1 MSRIRILRRSLAPAL
16 LGLGVF
22 LAGAA
27 FLVAPRRP
35 APADPNVPLQSRV
48 ARTLAD
54 QLPQRHLSRRPMD
67 ETLAANAMDLF
78 LSGVDFDRTVFLQTD
93 ITAFQARIPDLVRM
107 LNEGDLAFA
116 MQVFDVYR
124 ERLADRLAF
133 SETTL
138 KAGFDFTRE
147 ETYTWRR
154 QKAPWP
160 ATPEERDELWRKKL
174 QNETLARMLA
184 VRFAA
189 EEAQKAAEVK
199 PESKDEKKPEV
210 QDEAKPEAQ
219 AGEKPDAKPREP
231 EAVQDAHLSPEEFV
245 LKRQRQY
252 YLMIKDS
259 DEEWILERFFS
270 AFTRAYDPHS
280 EYLSP
285 VRSEDFNI
293 NMSLK
298 LVGVGAMLSTEDGLA
313 KVERVIPGG
322 PIDRDGRIQ
331 PNDRIVAIAQG
342 DEPAVDI
349 LHWPLYRVV
358 RLIRGELGTRVTL
371 VVWPASDISGATE
384 RRIELVRDEVK
395 LEESAASGE
404 VREAPGPDGTTNR
417 IGILKLPEFY
427 ADFEG
432 MRTQGAEARRA
443 SRDVRKLLEGFR
455 AQNVDGVVFDLR
467 NNGGGSLPDAIEI
480 AGLFIQSGPVVQIR
494 DEQQVQVASDPDPDV
509 VYDGPLVVLINR
521 MSASASEIVAAAL
534 QDYRRAL
541 IVGDRRSH
549 GKGTVQTLLPLNR
562 NDDKLGQIKITTASF
577 YRIAGG
583 STQLKGVEA
592 DIPVSSPLDA
602 MEVGEESLPHALP
615 WTRVEPSFYAVF
627 SDAVPPIDGLR
638 TQSETRRKASPEF
651 VQRDDL
657 VQRIGQRVKSE
668 TVSLNLEERTR
679 QAQAER
685 ELEELQRTLADDRAS
700 PKKSEPARD
709 LLLQES
715 LEILGDMISA
725 RAVKAKAAS
734 LK

>member
-1 MSRIRILRRSLAPAL
+1 MSRIRILRRSLTPAL

-27 FLVAPRRP
+27 FLVAPRRA
-35 APADPNVPLQSRV
+35 APVDPNVPLQSQV
-48 ARTLAD
+48 ARSLAE
-54 QLPQRHLSRRPMD
+54 QLPQLHLTRRTMD
-67 ETLAANAMDLF
+67 DALAADAMDLF
-78 LSGVDFDRTVFLQTD
+78 LSGVDFDRTVFLQAD
-93 ITAFQARIPDLVRM
+93 ITNFQARTPDLIRM
-107 LNEGDLAFA
+107 LNEGDLRFA
-116 MQVFDVYR
+116 MQVFDVYK

-133 SETTL
+133 SENAL
-138 KAGFDFTRE
+138 KEGFDFTRE

-189 EEAQKAAEVK
+189 EEAKKAAEAK
-199 PESKDEKKPEV
+199 PEPKDEKKPEAR
-210 QDEAKPEAQ
+210 DEAKPEGKTQ
-219 AGEKPDAKPREP
+219 EP
-231 EAVQDAHLSPEEFV
+231 EAMQDAHLTPEEFV

-270 AFTRAYDPHS
+270 AFTRSYDPHS

-285 VRSEDFNI
+285 IKSEDFNI

-313 KVERVIPGG
+313 KIERVIPGG

-331 PNDRIVAIAQG
+331 ANDRIVAIAQG
-342 DEPAVDI
+342 DEEPVDI
-349 LHWPLYRVV
+349 LHWPLYRIV
-358 RLIRGELGTRVTL
+358 RLIRGERGTRVTL

-404 VREAPGPDGTTNR
+404 VREVPGPGGTTNR

-427 ADFEG
+427 ADFQG

-443 SRDVRKLLEGFR
+443 SRDVRNLLEGFR
-455 AQNVDGVVFDLR
+455 AQAVDGVIFDLR

-509 VYDGPLVVLINR
+509 VYSGPLVVLINR

-534 QDYRRAL
+534 QDYHRAL

-627 SDAVPPIDGLR
+627 QEAVPPIEGLR
-638 TQSETRRKASPEF
+638 ARSEARRTANPEF

-657 VQRIGQRVKSE
+657 VQRIGQRVKLE
-668 TVSLNLEERTR
+668 TVSLNLEERIR

-685 ELEELQRTLADDRAS
+685 ELDDLQRTLADDRSA
-700 PKKSEPARD
+700 PKKSEPSRD

-725 RAVKAKAAS
+725 RAVKAEAAS
-734 LK
+734 VK

>member
-1 MSRIRILRRSLAPAL
+1 MSRIRSLRRFLVAAL

-27 FLVAPRRP
+27 FLVAPRRS
-35 APADPNVPLQSRV
+35 APADPNVPVQSRV

-67 ETLAANAMDLF
+67 EAFAADAMDLF
-78 LSGVDFDRTVFLQTD
+78 LSGVDFDRTVFLQSD
-93 ITAFQARIPDLVRM
+93 IDAFRARTPDLVRL
-107 LNEGDLAFA
+107 LNEGDLSFA
-116 MQVFDVYR
+116 MQVFALYK
-124 ERLADRLAF
+124 ERLEERLAF
-133 SETTL
+133 SEKTL

-189 EEAQKAAEVK
+189 EEARKTAEKKTDAPAETK
-199 PESKDEKKPEV
+199 PEPPAEEKA
-210 QDEAKPEAQ
+210 EAKP
-219 AGEKPDAKPREP
+219 PEP
-231 EAVQDAHLSPEEFV
+231 ETVQDAHLSPEDFV

-252 YLMIKDS
+252 FLMIQDS

-358 RLIRGELGTRVTL
+358 RLIRGERGTRVTL

-384 RRIELVRDEVK
+384 RRIELLRDEVK

-404 VREAPGPDGTTNR
+404 VREVPASNGTTNR

-455 AQNVDGVVFDLR
+455 AQDVDGVIFDLR

-509 VYDGPLVVLINR
+509 VYNGPLVVLINR

-549 GKGTVQTLLPLNR
+549 GKGTVQTLLPLSR
-562 NDDKLGQIKITTASF
+562 GDDKLGQIKITTASF

-627 SDAVPPIDGLR
+627 QEAVPPLEELR
-638 TQSETRRKASPEF
+638 TRSEARRAANPEF

-657 VQRIGQRVKSE
+657 IRRISQRVKSE
-668 TVSLNLEERTR
+668 TVSLNLEERIR

-685 ELEELQRTLADDRAS
+685 ELEELQRTLADERAPDR
-700 PKKSEPARD
+700 KSEPARD

-715 LEILGDMISA
+715 IEILGDMISA
-725 RAVKAKAAS
+725 RTVKAEAAS
-734 LK
+734 LP